1 MKKRTLIL
9 AIICILAI
17 ILAIVCA
24 GLYQESPSV
33 PQESTPNGTT
43 VGTAGNTDPTIM
55 EPTQPTPTEPTQP
68 TPTEPTQPTPTEPT
82 QPTPTEPTQPAP
94 TEPVHTHSYAE
105 TVIAPTCTENGYTIH
120 KCACGEEYKDSEVTA
135 KGHTYT
141 DTTIAP
147 TCENG
152 GRTVHKCSC
161 GYEYSDTET
170 AALGHQYSDMVV
182 DPTASEQ
189 GYTEH
194 VCKICGFTYR
204 DNYKDKLPPEET
216 DPGKD
221 YDDGH
226 GMVDAGVFGKHSSK
240 TAPVYNGSTDY
251 DSVVNTLNSYIF
263 DVYGFRYFRN
273 GMAKNYGKNEG
284 TAKIV
289 QDGDGKF
296 GVTILDW
303 RHGYDSGA
311 VVNSRLNTVLE
322 TFYYFTGSK
331 DVAYR
336 LWSLVDKLGING
348 ASSIQQGDFGF
359 TISDIDSK
367 HALMTYGSCEIV
379 WDWSNGNN
387 VFWFNYKDDDHS
399 GDHLEAGTFAFT
411 GKAAPVYSGSG
422 SYADVI
428 GDING
433 YVGNVYDYRFYSTG
447 IGKNDNGKLGT
458 AMIVQN
464 SSGQFGITVYGWRH
478 SYDSDSATNKVLN
491 VVLEA
496 MRYFAKGKS
505 DVAYALWSFCDYKNI
520 NGSANSDNFGFHDVE
535 KTSIGWIIEMNGV
548 QILLDNTVSGE
559 TTYWF
564 I

>member
-24 GLYQESPSV
+24 GLYQKSPSV

-43 VGTAGNTDPTIM
+43 VGTAGNTAPAT
-55 EPTQPTPTEPTQP
+55 
-68 TPTEPTQPTPTEPT
+68 TEPTQPTPTEPT

-273 GMAKNYGKNEG
+273 GMAKNYGENEG

-289 QDGDGKF
+289 QDGDSKF

-311 VVNSRLNTVLE
+311 IVNSRLNTVLE

-336 LWSLVDKLGING
+336 LWSLVDKMGING

-367 HALMTYGSCEIV
+367 HALMTYGSAEII
-379 WDWSNGNN
+379 WDWSTGENT
-387 VFWFNYKDDDHS
+387 FWFSYKDDEHT
-399 GDHLEAGTFAFT
+399 GNWATEAGVFGTHSS
-411 GKAAPVYSGSG
+411 KSAPVYNGSTDYDAVVNKLNG
-422 SYADVI
+422 YTMDVYGYRFFRNGMAKNYEDREGTAKIVQDSDGKFGIAIIGWRTSYASDANLNAQLNTVLEAI
-428 GDING
+428 RYFCGNKSVAYSLWSHIDAANING
-433 YVGNVYDYRFYSTG
+433 YSNT
-447 IGKNDNGKLGT
+447 
-458 AMIVQN
+458 
-464 SSGQFGITVYGWRH
+464 
-478 SYDSDSATNKVLN
+478 
-491 VVLEA
+491 
-496 MRYFAKGKS
+496 
-505 DVAYALWSFCDYKNI
+505 
-520 NGSANSDNFGFHDVE
+520 DNFGFRDVE
-535 KTSIGWIIEMNGV
+535 QTSRGWLIEMDGV
-548 QILLDNTVSGE
+548 RIEMDDTTSGMPV
-559 TTYWF
+559 YWF
-564 I
+564 K